1 MTVVKMP
8 APVRSMTGFSRVQTT
23 TERGE
28 VTVSI
33 KSLNHRGLD
42 LHFHLPAELER
53 FEAAMRGVIKRAVTR
68 GHLDV
73 RAFFTPAQPANGG
86 SLNESLFRAWLAA
99 FRQASTVSG
108 LHGEPDLNEAFRVPG
123 MFGVPPEPD
132 RDVGVEKDVI
142 DAIEAALDGLN
153 QSRAREGEELAAV
166 IRLHNNAIGE
176 YCAEFE
182 DIRTRALPAFQQRL
196 SERLR
201 ELLRGV
207 SVDPQRLAQETALLA
222 DRSDIGEEIARL
234 KIHSKQ
240 LESLLDSGGE
250 VGKKLDFLLQ
260 EMNRETNTILS
271 KTTGIGELGLRITD
285 LALAAK
291 ADIEKIREQA
301 LNLE

>member
-1 MTVVKMP
+1 MNVVKMP
-8 APVRSMTGFSRVQTT
+8 APVRSMTGFARAQTA

-28 VTVSI
+28 IAVSI

-42 LHFHLPAELER
+42 LHFHLPAELDALEG
-53 FEAAMRGVIKRAVTR
+53 AMRAAIKRTVTR
-68 GHLDV
+68 GHLDI
-73 RAFFTPAQPANGG
+73 RASFTPTQQTESGV
-86 SLNESLFRAWLAA
+86 LNEPLFRAWLAS
-99 FRQASTVSG
+99 FEQAAAAAG
-108 LHGEPDLNEAFRVPG
+108 LRAEPDLNQAFRIPG
-123 MFGVPPEPD
+123 MFGVPPEQRQD
-132 RDVGVEKDVI
+132 AAIEKDVVAAV
-142 DAIEAALDGLN
+142 DAALDTLN

-166 IRLHNNAIGE
+166 IRLHNKAITD

-182 DIRTRALPAFQQRL
+182 DIRTRALPALQTRL
-196 SERLR
+196 TERLR
-201 ELLRGV
+201 ELLRGI
-207 SVDPQRLAQETALLA
+207 SIDPQRLAQECALLA

-240 LESLLDSGGE
+240 VETLLDSGGE